1 MMEAIRESM
10 LRRLRRNLVRWG
22 QGWTAPALLRR
33 RTFRV
38 AAIASLLAIFYWGV
52 IASDRYVSEAH
63 VIVQRTDM
71 ANSQSVDFSSL
82 ISGVAGGNHADQFLL
97 RDYLLSVDMLKKL
110 DARLDLRGHY
120 GDRRYDLL
128 SRMWSVDEK
137 LELFHRYYLSR
148 VSIDFDE
155 RAGILVI
162 KAQAYEPELA
172 TAITSMLVEEG
183 ERYMNE
189 LAHRLANE
197 QVRFLEQQVEQRNLE
212 ARLAREKVI
221 EFQNSNGMVSPQG
234 TVEGMMSTINK
245 LEARLTELK
254 ASRSTMQ
261 GYLSR
266 KAPAVVKINLE
277 IEAIK
282 KQIEQERSRLAAPA
296 GKSLNIAVDEFQRLQ
311 LSAEFAEDVYKTALV
326 ALEKGR
332 VEATRIIKKVSI
344 LQAPTQPQYPLKPR
358 RLYNLVVFILGATM
372 LAGIIHL
379 LAAIIRDHKD

>member
-1 MMEAIRESM
+1 MMPDACESPYTRT
-10 LRRLRRNLVRWG
+10 RRRVVSWA
-22 QGWTAPALLRR
+22 QGWTAPRLLRQ
-33 RTFRV
+33 RTFRT
-38 AAIASLLAIFYWGV
+38 AAIVSLLALLYWGG

-71 ANSQSVDFSSL
+71 ASSQTVDFSSL
-82 ISGVAGGNHADQFLL
+82 ISGVTGGSHADQFLL

-110 DARLDLRGHY
+110 DARLDLRSHY
-120 GDRRYDLL
+120 SDRRYDIL
-128 SRMWSVDEK
+128 SRMWDMEQEM
-137 LELFHRYYLSR
+137 ELFHRYYLSR

-155 RAGILVI
+155 RAGILVL
-162 KAQAYEPELA
+162 KAQAYDPEVA
-172 TAITSMLVEEG
+172 TAITSILVEEG

-197 QVRFLEQQVEQRNLE
+197 QVSFLEQQVEQRSLE
-212 ARLAREKVI
+212 SIKARQKLI
-221 EFQNSNGMVSPQG
+221 EFQNNNGLVSPQG
-234 TVEGMMSTINK
+234 TVESMVGTINK

-254 ASRSTMQ
+254 ASRGAMQ
-261 GYLSR
+261 GYLSQQ
-266 KAPAVVKINLE
+266 APAVIKISLE
-277 IEAIK
+277 IEAIE

-311 LSAEFAEDVYKTALV
+311 LTAEFAEDVYKTALV

-344 LQAPTQPQYPLKPR
+344 LQAPTEPQYPLEPR
-358 RLYNLVVFILGATM
+358 RIYNLVVFILAAII
-372 LAGIIHL
+372 LAGIVHL

>member
-10 LRRLRRNLVRWG
+10 LRRVRRNLVHWV

-38 AAIASLLAIFYWGV
+38 AAIASLLAFFYWGV

-71 ANSQSVDFSSL
+71 ANSQNVDFSSL

-162 KAQAYEPELA
+162 KAEAYEPELA

-189 LAHRLANE
+189 LAHRLAEE
-197 QVRFLEQQVEQRNLE
+197 QVRFLEQQVEQRSLE

-254 ASRSTMQ
+254 ASRSTMK

-266 KAPAVVKINLE
+266 QAPAVVKINLE

-372 LAGIIHL
+372 LAGIFHL

>member
-1 MMEAIRESM
+1 MMQSARAKPTTNTR
-10 LRRLRRNLVRWG
+10 RRLVHWV

-38 AAIASLLAIFYWGV
+38 VALAVLGALLYWGI
-52 IASDRYVSEAH
+52 IASDRYVSVAH

-71 ANSQSVDFSSL
+71 VSSQTLDFSSL
-82 ISGVAGGNHADQFLL
+82 ISGAAGGSHADQFLL
-97 RDYLLSVDMLKKL
+97 RDYLLSVDILKKI

-120 GDRRYDLL
+120 SNASYDIF
-128 SRMWSVDEK
+128 SRMWDAEQAD
-137 LELFHRYYLSR
+137 ELFHKYYLSR

-162 KAQAYEPELA
+162 KAQAYEPKMA

-183 ERYMNE
+183 ERYMNT

-197 QVRFLEQQVEQRNLE
+197 QVRFLEQQVEQRGRE
-212 ARLAREKVI
+212 ARQARQRVI

-234 TVEGMMSTINK
+234 TIESMAAGINK
-245 LEARLTELK
+245 FEGRLTELK
-254 ASRSTMQ
+254 ASRSALQ
-261 GYLSR
+261 GYLSSQ
-266 KAPAVVKINLE
+266 APAVVKINLE
-277 IEAIK
+277 IKAIE
-282 KQIEQERSRLAAPA
+282 KQIEQEQLRLAAPA
-296 GKSLNIAVDEFQRLQ
+296 GKTLNIAVEEFQRLQ
-311 LSAEFAEDVYKTALV
+311 LNADFAQDVYKTALI

-344 LQAPTQPQYPLKPR
+344 LQAPTQPQYPLEPR
-358 RLYNLVVFILGATM
+358 RLYNLIVFILMATI

>member
-1 MMEAIRESM
+1 MSEENRESLFSRM
-10 LRRLRRNLVRWG
+10 HQRLASRVQRWVAPSILRRS
-22 QGWTAPALLRR
+22 
-33 RTFRV
+33 TFRT
-38 AAIASLLAIFYWGV
+38 AAVASLLALLYWGV
-52 IASDRYVSEAH
+52 LASDRYVSEAH

-82 ISGVAGGNHADQFLL
+82 ISGVAGANHADQFLL

-110 DARLDLRGHY
+110 DARLDLRSHFSNAS
-120 GDRRYDLL
+120 YDLL
-128 SRMWSVDEK
+128 SRMWDAEQA
-137 LELFHRYYLSR
+137 LELFHRYYLRR
-148 VSIDFDE
+148 VSVDFDE

-162 KAQAYEPELA
+162 KAQAYVPQMA
-172 TAITSMLVEEG
+172 MAITTMLVEEG

-189 LAHRLANE
+189 LAHRLADE
-197 QVRFLEQQVEQRNLE
+197 QVRFLEQQVEQRKQESL
-212 ARLAREKVI
+212 LARQNVI
-221 EFQNSNGMVSPQG
+221 EFQNSNSLVSPQG

-254 ASRSTMQ
+254 ASRGALQ
-261 GYLSR
+261 GYLS
-266 KAPAVVKINLE
+266 KQAPAVVKLTLE
-277 IEAIK
+277 IEAME

-296 GKSLNIAVDEFQRLQ
+296 GKALNITVDEFQRLQ

-344 LQAPTQPQYPLKPR
+344 LQAPTVPQYPMEPR
-358 RLYNLVVFILGATM
+358 RLYNLIVFVLVATII
-372 LAGIIHL
+372 AGIIHL